1 MELNKL
7 LVKYGEKYA
16 FGKYVKHRRLELKL
30 TICDLAEKVAIS
42 PAYLCD
48 IENGNRIAPKKVL
61 TDLKKELKILP
72 EHELDFEDLAYM
84 THETCSPDLIQYLI
98 ASKEARSALRH
109 IIENNVSGREFLEV
123 VINNVKNIEK

>member
-30 TICDLAEKVAIS
+30 TICELAQKVAIS

-84 THETCSPDLIQYLI
+84 THETCAPDLICYLI
-98 ASKEARSALRH
+98 ASKEVRSALR
-109 IIENNVSGREFLEV
+109 LA
-123 VINNVKNIEK
+123 IEKGVAGDELLKTIQNI